1 MRWGCGGRDGSGEMD
16 WVEVGEMKVV
26 HWAYQGGIFD
36 HCVCGAE
43 SGAGIAR
50 GFFRPSG
57 GRAELLREPDTPA
70 LNRESHAEI
79 GTSPSRSRTAPGHHP
94 WQHRKTLEFQRSGHI
109 TTISHCWPH
118 SLNPPNHGPNQRQDS
133 KTDPVHNCT
142 NLHGPPHN
150 SHITKPWN
158 ISNPS
163 APVIKP
169 QARNPSTGPNPWTKS
184 ENTGRNRNRS
194 STATDCTRPSIAVP
208 SSQARTRVG

>member
-1 MRWGCGGRDGSGEMD
+1 MLGEAGFKEVG

-118 SLNPPNHGPNQRQDS
+118 SLNPPNHGPNQRTRLQ
-133 KTDPVHNCT
+133 
-142 NLHGPPHN
+142 
-150 SHITKPWN
+150 
-158 ISNPS
+158 
-163 APVIKP
+163 
-169 QARNPSTGPNPWTKS
+169 
-184 ENTGRNRNRS
+184 NRS
-194 STATDCTRPSIAVP
+194 SPQLHRPSCTPPTTAASRNRGISTIHP
-208 SSQARTRVG
+208 RRSSNRKPATRQQARIHGPNRRTRDEIGTGPQQRRTALGLQSRCLPRKPAPE

>member
-1 MRWGCGGRDGSGEMD
+1 
-16 WVEVGEMKVV
+16 MKVV

-79 GTSPSRSRTAPGHHP
+79 GTSPSRSRTAPGHRP
-94 WQHRKTLEFQRSGHI
+94 RQHRKTLEFQRSGHI
-109 TTISHCWPH
+109 TTISHCRPY
-118 SLNPPNHGPNQRQDS
+118 SLNRPEPWTKSENKTPKPIQSTITPTFMHTTNHSR
-133 KTDPVHNCT
+133 
-142 NLHGPPHN
+142 
-150 SHITKPWN
+150 ITKPWN
-158 ISNPS
+158 INNPS

>member
-1 MRWGCGGRDGSGEMD
+1 MD

-79 GTSPSRSRTAPGHHP
+79 GTSPSKSRTAPGHHP

-118 SLNPPNHGPNQRQDS
+118 SLNPPNHGPNQRTRLQNRS
-133 KTDPVHNCT
+133 SPQLHQPSRPHPQQPHHKTVEYQQSIRAGHQTASPQPVNRPESMDQIGE
-142 NLHGPPHN
+142 HG
-150 SHITKPWN
+150 
-158 ISNPS
+158 
-163 APVIKP
+163 
-169 QARNPSTGPNPWTKS
+169 TKS
-184 ENTGRNRNRS
+184 EPVLNSDGLHSAFNRGAFLASPHQSRLK
-194 STATDCTRPSIAVP
+194 A
-208 SSQARTRVG
+208 

>member
-1 MRWGCGGRDGSGEMD
+1 MGE
-16 WVEVGEMKVV
+16 VKVV

-94 WQHRKTLEFQRSGHI
+94 WQHRKNLGIPTFR
-109 TTISHCWPH
+109 PH
-118 SLNPPNHGPNQRQDS
+118 HNNQPLLAPQPES
-133 KTDPVHNCT
+133 
-142 NLHGPPHN
+142 
-150 SHITKPWN
+150 TK
-158 ISNPS
+158 S
-163 APVIKP
+163 
-169 QARNPSTGPNPWTKS
+169 WTKS
-184 ENTGRNRNRS
+184 ENKTPKPIQSTIAPTFTAPPTTATSQNRGISAIHPRRS
-194 STATDCTRPSIAVP
+194 SNRKPATRQ
-208 SSQARTRVG
+208 QARIHGPNRRTRDEIGTGPQQRRTALGLQSRCLPRKPAPE

>member
-1 MRWGCGGRDGSGEMD
+1 MD

-118 SLNPPNHGPNQRQDS
+118 SLNPPNHGPNQRTRLQ
-133 KTDPVHNCT
+133 
-142 NLHGPPHN
+142 
-150 SHITKPWN
+150 
-158 ISNPS
+158 
-163 APVIKP
+163 
-169 QARNPSTGPNPWTKS
+169 
-184 ENTGRNRNRS
+184 NRS
-194 STATDCTRPSIAVP
+194 SPQLHQPSRPHPQQPHHKTVEYQQSIRAGHQTASPATRQ
-208 SSQARTRVG
+208 QARIHGPNRRTRDEIGTSPQQRQTALGLQSRYLPHKPAPE

>member
-1 MRWGCGGRDGSGEMD
+1 
-16 WVEVGEMKVV
+16 MKVV

-118 SLNPPNHGPNQRQDS
+118 SLNPPNHGPNQRTRLQNRS
-133 KTDPVHNCT
+133 SPQ
-142 NLHGPPHN
+142 LHQPSRPHPTTATSQN
-150 SHITKPWN
+150 RE
-158 ISNPS
+158 ISAIHPS

-194 STATDCTRPSIAVP
+194 LTATDCTRPSIAVP
-208 SSQARTRVG
+208 SSQAHTRVG

>member
-1 MRWGCGGRDGSGEMD
+1 
-16 WVEVGEMKVV
+16 MKVV

-79 GTSPSRSRTAPGHHP
+79 GTSPSRSRTAPGHRP
-94 WQHRKTLEFQRSGHI
+94 RQHRKTLEFQRLDHI
-109 TTISHCWPH
+109 TTISHCRPY
-118 SLNPPNHGPNQRQDS
+118 SLNRPEPWTKSENKTPKPIQSTIAPTFMHTTNHSR
-133 KTDPVHNCT
+133 
-142 NLHGPPHN
+142 
-150 SHITKPWN
+150 ITKPWN
-158 ISNPS
+158 INNPS